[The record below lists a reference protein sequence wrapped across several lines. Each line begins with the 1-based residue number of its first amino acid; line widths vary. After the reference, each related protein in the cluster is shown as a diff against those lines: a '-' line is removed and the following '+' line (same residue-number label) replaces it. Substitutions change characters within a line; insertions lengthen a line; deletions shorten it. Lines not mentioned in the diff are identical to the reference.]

1 MTVDYAELRKEN
13 QEEYGRAIRRIGKM
27 LLEDRYDKRTHFIYE
42 VLQNAEDALRRR
54 LGWIGSRAVNFTLS
68 ASELRISHFGA
79 PFNDA
84 DVRGVCGI
92 NASTKD
98 VTSIGRFGI
107 GFKSVY
113 AFTRQ
118 PEVHSGSEAFSI
130 VDYVLPQAIR
140 ARERDADETL
150 ILLPLDADDP
160 SAFDEIAEGLR
171 SLGGEALL
179 FLKHVDEIVWSAE
192 GVGAG
197 SYRREAV
204 GAGLMREVTLITAKD
219 GETSR
224 EEYLLF
230 SRDVENE
237 EKVVG
242 QAELAF
248 HVALQDGQ
256 RVVQPVSDARLV
268 VFFPTV
274 LPTYTGFLVQGP
286 YQTTPSRDNVPADK
300 PWNVKLAGITA
311 DLLVHALT
319 HLQSVDALTVA
330 TLRTLPLDRSKLESG
345 LFSPLYERTVE
356 ALRTKRLLP
365 TAAGKFASAAELR
378 LARAQDVRDLF
389 GPRQLQ
395 TLLGSEGL
403 LYWASAEITTDR
415 APQLRNF
422 LMQELKVAELTLDQM
437 LARVQ
442 DSFLEDQSDTWMM
455 RFYRLLASQP
465 ALMRGRARDISLY
478 RLENGSHVP
487 LTKNGVRQVFLPTGE
502 KTGFP
507 TLRASLHTS
516 QTRKFLESAG
526 LTKPDPVDDVIL
538 NLLPGY
544 NKKETIDLTNYA
556 EHIARMLRAF
566 DTDSQAQRDK
576 LIATLT
582 SANIVVAKEA
592 ATGKRFI
599 CTPGQVYLAAARMT
613 NLFEGVK
620 GVYLLDTSVEC
631 LRGEKVRDMLDAAG
645 ATRILRTE
653 SYASDLTESERLA
666 ARRAAGW
673 EGASTEQ
680 RIQDVDVAGLEELL
694 ELLPTLSTERC
705 TDRARLL
712 WEAVSELV
720 DRRGPSVTS
729 VTYSWTYMQPRWTS
743 VDAKFLRR
751 LNETAWI
758 PDQTGK
764 LRRPSEIL
772 FAELGWPSH
781 PVLETRIAFKPP
793 AIAAL
798 AREVGIDADVLD
810 ELKRLGV
817 TDLQQLRERLREEP
831 ADDEAAAKDSKDGGV
846 NDEHDVDEQDDGV
859 DKDSGRGDRSGAGGD
874 TSGQGH
880 GSGSGGQ
887 GGGGSGGGSGGSGG
901 GAGAS
906 GDQGGGSGGGTREF
920 ISYVG
925 TRPEGDEADPDQLTH
940 QQRMDLE
947 EAAIGLILRL
957 EPVLER
963 TPPGNKGFDLIEK
976 DIAGEPERWIEVKAI
991 KGTLADRPVG
1001 ISKAQM
1007 EQARRCGDQFWLY
1020 VVERAGTAQARV
1032 LKIRNPHGAT
1042 GTFTFD
1048 RGWEAIATIASE
1060 DLAAAAE

>member
-1 MTVDYAELRKEN
+1 MTVDYAALCKEN
-13 QEEYGRAIRRIGKM
+13 REEYGRAIGRIGKM

-42 VLQNAEDALRRR
+42 ILQNAEDALRRR
-54 LGWIGSRAVNFTLS
+54 PGWVGSRAVKFTLS
-68 ASELRISHFGA
+68 ANELRICHFGA
-79 PFNDA
+79 PFNEA

-98 VTSIGRFGI
+98 ITSIGRFGI

-130 VDYVLPQAIR
+130 VEYVLPQAIP

-150 ILLPLDADDP
+150 IVLPLDADDP

-179 FLKHVDEIVWSAE
+179 FLKHVDEIVWSVE
-192 GVGAG
+192 GHGAG
-197 SYRREAV
+197 SYRRDAV
-204 GAGLMREVTLITAKD
+204 GAGLMREVTLFTTND
-219 GETSR
+219 SETGH

-248 HVALQDGQ
+248 HVVHQDGH

-300 PWNVKLAGITA
+300 PWNAKLAGITA
-311 DLLVHALT
+311 DLLVDALT
-319 HLQSVDALTVA
+319 HLQSIDALTVA
-330 TLRTLPLDRSKLESG
+330 ALRTLPLDRSRLESG
-345 LFSPLYERTVE
+345 LFSPLYERTVA

-365 TAAGKFASAAELR
+365 TSTGKFASAAELR

-395 TLLGSEGL
+395 TLLGSESL
-403 LYWASAEITTDR
+403 VYWASPEITTDR

-437 LARVQ
+437 LARLH
-442 DSFLEDQSDTWMM
+442 DAFLEDQSDTWMV
-455 RFYRLLASQP
+455 RFYKLLGSQP

-487 LTKNGVRQVFLPTGE
+487 LIKNGIRQVFLPTRE

-526 LTKPDPVDDVIL
+526 LTEPDPVDDVIL

-544 NKKETIDLTNYA
+544 KKEKIDLTNYA
-556 EHIARMLRAF
+556 EDIARMLRAF
-566 DTDSQAQRDK
+566 DTDSWAQRDK
-576 LIATLT
+576 LIGALK

-592 ATGKRFI
+592 ANGKQFI
-599 CTPGQVYLAAARMT
+599 CKPGQVYLAAARMT

-620 GVYLLDTSVEC
+620 GVYLLDTSFEC

-653 SYASDLTESERLA
+653 SFACDLTESERMA

-680 RIQDVDVAGLEELL
+680 RIQDADVAGLAGVL
-694 ELLPTLSTERC
+694 ELLPTLTTEERR
-705 TDRARLL
+705 DRARLL
-712 WEAVSELV
+712 WEAVAELV
-720 DRRGPSVTS
+720 DRRGASVTS
-729 VTYSWTYMQPRWTS
+729 VAYNWTYMQTRSTS

-751 LNETAWI
+751 LNQTTWI
-758 PDQTGK
+758 PDQAGE

-772 FAELGWPSH
+772 FAELGFPPH

-793 AIAAL
+793 AIATL

-817 TDLQQLRERLREEP
+817 TDLQQLRDRLREEP
-831 ADDEAAAKDSKDGGV
+831 ANDKEAGNDVNDVNDQYRGGDEASESGG
-846 NDEHDVDEQDDGV
+846 
-859 DKDSGRGDRSGAGGD
+859 KSGTGGD
-874 TSGQGH
+874 TSGQGEGN
-880 GSGSGGQ
+880 GSREQ
-887 GGGGSGGGSGGSGG
+887 GGGGSGGG
-901 GAGAS
+901 AS
-906 GDQGGGSGGGTREF
+906 PGEGGGSGRGTREF

-925 TRPEGDEADPDQLTH
+925 TRPEGDHTDPDGITRQE
-940 QQRMDLE
+940 RMDLE
-947 EAAIGLILRL
+947 EAAIALILRL
-957 EPVLER
+957 EPTLER
-963 TPPGNKGFDLIEK
+963 TPAGNEGFDLIEK
-976 DIAGEPERWIEVKAI
+976 DVAGEPERWIEVKAM

-1001 ISKAQM
+1001 LSSAQM
-1007 EQARRCGDQFWLY
+1007 EHARRCGDQFWLY

-1032 LKIRNPHGAT
+1032 LKICNPHGAT

-1048 RGWEAIATIASE
+1048 RGWEAIASIVPE
-1060 DLAAAAE
+1060 ELAAAAE

>member
-1 MTVDYAELRKEN
+1 MTVDYAALRKEN
-13 QEEYGRAIRRIGKM
+13 REEYGRAIGRIGKM
-27 LLEDRYDKRTHFIYE
+27 LLEERYDKRTHFIYE
-42 VLQNAEDALRRR
+42 ILQNAEDALRRR
-54 LGWIGSRAVNFTLS
+54 PGWVGSRAVNFTLS
-68 ASELRISHFGA
+68 ANELRISHFGA
-79 PFNDA
+79 PFNEA

-98 VTSIGRFGI
+98 ITSIGRFGI

-130 VDYVLPQAIR
+130 ADYVLPQAIP

-150 ILLPLDADDP
+150 ILLPLDADP

-171 SLGGEALL
+171 SLGSEALL
-179 FLKHVDEIVWSAE
+179 FLKYVDKIVWSVE
-192 GVGAG
+192 GMGAG
-197 SYRREAV
+197 TYGREAA
-204 GAGLMREVTLITAKD
+204 GAGLMLEVRLVTAND
-219 GETSR
+219 GETTR

-237 EKVVG
+237 AKVVG

-248 HVALQDGQ
+248 HVVLQDGQ

-274 LPTYTGFLVQGP
+274 LPTNTGFLVQGP

-311 DLLVHALT
+311 DLLVDALM
-319 HLQSVDALTVA
+319 HLQSVNLLTVA

-345 LFSPLYERTVE
+345 LFSPLYERIVE

-365 TAAGKFASAAELR
+365 TSTGKFSSAAELC

-389 GPRQLQ
+389 GPRQLE

-403 LYWASAEITTDR
+403 VYWASAEITADR

-422 LMQELKVAELTLDQM
+422 LMQDLKVTELTLDQM
-437 LARVQ
+437 LARLQ
-442 DSFLEDQSDTWMM
+442 DSFLEEQSDTWMV
-455 RFYRLLASQP
+455 RFYQLLASQP
-465 ALMRGRARDISLY
+465 SLMRGRARDIALY
-478 RLENGSHVP
+478 RLENGRHVP
-487 LTKNGVRQVFLPTGE
+487 LMRNGVRQVFLPTGE

-516 QTRKFLESAG
+516 RTRKFLESAG

-538 NLLPGY
+538 NVLPGY
-544 NKKETIDLTNYA
+544 KKEKVDVTNYA
-556 EHIARMLRAF
+556 EDIDRMLRAF

-576 LIATLT
+576 LIGALK
-582 SANIVVAKEA
+582 SANIVMAREA
-592 ATGKRFI
+592 AIGKRFI
-599 CTPGQVYLAAARMT
+599 CKPGEVYLAAARMT
-613 NLFEGVK
+613 NLFKDVK
-620 GVYLLDTSVEC
+620 GVHLLDTSFEC

-653 SYASDLTESERLA
+653 SYASDLTESERFA
-666 ARRAAGW
+666 VRRAAGW

-680 RIQDVDVAGLEELL
+680 RIQDVDVAGLEKLL
-694 ELLPTLSTERC
+694 ELLPKLPIEKRP
-705 TDRARLL
+705 DRARLL

-720 DRRGPSVTS
+720 DRRGPSVMS
-729 VTYSWTYMQPRWTS
+729 VTYSWTYMQTRSTS

-758 PDQTGK
+758 PDQTGE

-772 FAELGWPSH
+772 FADLGWPSH

-817 TDLQQLRERLREEP
+817 TDLQQLRERLRVEP
-831 ADDEAAAKDSKDGGV
+831 ADDEDAANDPEDDDV
-846 NDEHDVDEQDDGV
+846 NDDHDVDDEDEGADE
-859 DKDSGRGDRSGAGGD
+859 DSGRGDKSGVGDD
-874 TSGQGH
+874 TSGEGH

-887 GGGGSGGGSGGSGG
+887 GGSGSGGGGSGG
-901 GAGAS
+901 GAGVSS
-906 GDQGGGSGGGTREF
+906 GQGGGSGGGTREF

-925 TRPEGDEADPDQLTH
+925 THPGGDHADPDGLTR
-940 QQRMDLE
+940 QERMDLE
-947 EAAIGLILRL
+947 EAAIALILRL
-957 EPVLER
+957 EPTFER
-963 TPPGNKGFDLIEK
+963 TPAGNKGFDLIEK
-976 DIAGEPERWIEVKAI
+976 DVAGEPERWIEVKAM

-1001 ISKAQM
+1001 LSSAQM

-1048 RGWEAIATIASE
+1048 RGWEAIATIAAE